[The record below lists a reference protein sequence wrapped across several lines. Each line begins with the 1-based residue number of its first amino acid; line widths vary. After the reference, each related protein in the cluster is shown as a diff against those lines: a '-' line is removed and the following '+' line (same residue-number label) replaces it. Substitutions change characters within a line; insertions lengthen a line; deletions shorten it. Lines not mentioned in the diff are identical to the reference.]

1 MPRYSAGPRCPASN
15 FAGALAE
22 KNRMKGL
29 LRVRE
34 PNESEDDDDDQVDS
48 YRPNAVLRLR
58 CYACAGTGKLEL
70 LEQGERQGRIVRCIA
85 CGGSGKVEV
94 N

>member
-1 MPRYSAGPRCPASN
+1 
-15 FAGALAE
+15 
-22 KNRMKGL
+22 MKAL

-34 PNESEDDDDDQVDS
+34 PSESEDDDGEVDS
-48 YRPNAVLRLR
+48 YRPKAVLRLR

-94 N
+94 K